1 MPRKTGLAIVSERA
15 ATDQE
20 LQLRAAIDLDHAE
33 REEQHQIAPPED
45 IIAEL
50 RRQLIET
57 GRVADSAITQMQTEA
72 ARANAAEARVQT
84 TAETAETEKA
94 KIQDAA
100 AKQIVDAR
108 TKAAQAIAEAQR
120 QHQVA
125 EKTAAAAQA
134 LQRAAGFAGTI
145 LAFIAD
151 RAPSLLTLL
160 GAYLLARDILAAPTP
175 TQLGLLALYGAVAVV
190 PAVWLSI
197 RRG

>member
-1 MPRKTGLAIVSERA
+1 MARKTGLAIVSERA

-20 LQLRAAIDLDHAE
+20 FQLRAAIDLDAAA
-33 REEQHQIAPPED
+33 REEHTIAPPED

-50 RRQLIET
+50 RRQLIDT
-57 GRVADSAITQMQTEA
+57 GRVADSAITQMQSEA
-72 ARANAAEARVQT
+72 ARANAAETRAQT
-84 TAETAETEKA
+84 IAETAEAEKA

-100 AKQIVDAR
+100 AAQIVDAR

-134 LQRAAGFAGTI
+134 LHRAAGFVGSM
-145 LAFIAD
+145 LAFLTD

-160 GAYLLARDILAAPTP
+160 GAYLLARDILANPTP
-175 TQLGLLALYGAVAVV
+175 AQLGLLALYGAVAVV
-190 PAVWLSI
+190 PAAWLSI